1 MDNNF
6 QDTALPSSEINNFL
20 IRRLGEK
27 EAAEVMSY
35 INSEVDKQVDLRISN
50 SHKEMGLW
58 RDNMH
63 KEFASKAD
71 ADDLRDR
78 LVKRVSKAESTL
90 ILWGIVFWITSLIAL
105 YCFLKFF

>member
-1 MDNNF
+1 MDNNL
-6 QDTALPSSEINNFL
+6 QDTPLSSVEVNNFL
-20 IRRLGEK
+20 VRRLGDK

-35 INSEVDKQVDLRISN
+35 INAEVDKQVDLRVTN
-50 SHKEMGLW
+50 SQKEMALW

-71 ADDLRDR
+71 AEELRNK